1 MIEILAII
9 LAIYLALGVLALLVT
24 IFGLKAVPRGRF
36 AWLNAIGFVVGW
48 VIIGPL
54 LWFEIL
60 EKR

>member
-1 MIEILAII
+1 MIEVLSII
-9 LAIYLALGVLALLVT
+9 LAIYLALGVLALIVT

-36 AWLNAIGFVVGW
+36 AWVNAIGFVFGW
-48 VIIGPL
+48 IIIAPL